1 MCIRDRIKSHL
12 FFCQAYL
19 RITLIFFQVAKYNKF
34 MSESSKKILSERNVS
49 ITNPRILVLEALM
62 ESRNP
67 QTIDELQ
74 KKLKD
79 KVAKSTLY
87 RVLGDLKR
95 INILNEFTS
104 PDNTTVVELL
114 LEDHVHHH
122 HLFCSDCGEIIDVN
136 LSNEFEDLLS
146 EEIRKIEKKF
156 NFVINDHR
164 VEMFGICTDQCS
176 NCK

>member
-1 MCIRDRIKSHL
+1 
-12 FFCQAYL
+12 
-19 RITLIFFQVAKYNKF
+19 

-62 ESRNP
+62 ESNNP
-67 QTIDELQ
+67 QTIEDLQ
-74 KKLKD
+74 TKLKG

-95 INILNEFTS
+95 INNLNEYTS

-114 LEDHVHHH
+114 LEDDIHHH

-136 LSNEFEDLLS
+136 LSNEFESLLS

-156 NFVINDHR
+156 NFIINDHR